1 MTARFRVEYLMEAAL
16 LGIFMISACA
26 FTVLLDYPSSP
37 VRLMVPDAGLRRLLT
52 GLAMGGTAVS
62 LIYSPW
68 GMQSGA
74 HFNPATTLTFF
85 RLGKVRRRDALGYVG
100 AQFAG
105 AAAGVWVAW
114 TVLGPRLADPA
125 THFAA
130 TVPGPSGIAVAF
142 LAEAVISFLLMSV
155 ILRVSNHGRFA
166 RYTGLCA
173 GILVALFIT
182 VEAPLSGMSMNPA
195 RTLGSALFA
204 RDWTALWI
212 YFLAPPA
219 GMLAAAELYLRRRG
233 REAVFCA
240 KLHHQNRKRC
250 IFCEARRPV
259 AAAET
264 FSSLPALQ
272 PPMTRSHSFPHTPG
286 E

>member
-1 MTARFRVEYLMEAAL
+1 MTARVRVEYLMEAVL

-26 FTVLLDYPSSP
+26 FVVLLDYPSSP
-37 VRLMVPDAGLRRLLT
+37 VRLAVPSADLRRLLI
-52 GLAMGGTAVS
+52 GLAMGATAVS

-85 RLGKVRRRDALGYVG
+85 RLGKVRGRDALGYIG

-105 AAAGVWVAW
+105 AAGGVAVAW
-114 TVLGPRLADPA
+114 AMLGHRLADPA

-142 LAEAVISFLLMSV
+142 LAEAVISFFLMSV
-155 ILRVSNHGRFA
+155 ILRVSNHERFA

-173 GILVALFIT
+173 GLMVACFIA

-212 YFLAPPA
+212 YFVAPPT
-219 GMLAAAELYLRRRG
+219 GMLAAAELYIRQRG
-233 REAVFCA
+233 PGAVFCA
-240 KLHHQNRKRC
+240 KLHHQNGKRC
-250 IFCEARRPV
+250 IFCETRRATAPS
-259 AAAET
+259 ET
-264 FSSLPALQ
+264 FSSVPAL
-272 PPMTRSHSFPHTPG
+272 
-286 E
+286 

>member
-1 MTARFRVEYLMEAAL
+1 MSARYRVEYLMEAAL
-16 LGIFMISACA
+16 LGIFMLSACA
-26 FTVLLDYPSSP
+26 FVVLVEYPTSP
-37 VRLMVPDAGLRRLLT
+37 VRLALPDAALRRLLI
-52 GLAMGGTAVS
+52 GLAMGGTAVA

-74 HFNPATTLTFF
+74 HFNPATTLTFY

-105 AAAGVWVAW
+105 AAGGVAVAFAI
-114 TVLGPRLADPA
+114 LGSRLADPA
-125 THFAA
+125 THFAV
-130 TVPGPSGIAVAF
+130 TVPGSAGIAAAF
-142 LAEAVISFLLMSV
+142 IAEAVISFLLMSV
-155 ILRVSNHGRFA
+155 ILRVSNHARYA

-173 GILVALFIT
+173 GVMVALFIT

-212 YFLAPPA
+212 YFFAPPV
-219 GMLAAAELYLRRRG
+219 GMLGAAELYLRQRG
-233 REAVFCA
+233 SGAVFCA

-250 IFCEARRPV
+250 IFCEARRPA

-264 FSSLPALQ
+264 FSSMVALH
-272 PPMTRSHSFPHTPG
+272 PPMTGSHSFPHTPG

>member
-1 MTARFRVEYLMEAAL
+1 MTARFRIEYLMEAAL
-16 LGIFMISACA
+16 LGIFMISACV
-26 FTVLLDYPSSP
+26 FVVLLDYPSSP
-37 VRLMVPDAGLRRLLT
+37 VRLAVHDAGLRRLLT
-52 GLAMGGTAVS
+52 GLAMGSTAVA

-105 AAAGVWVAW
+105 AAAGVGVAW
-114 TVLGPRLADPA
+114 ALLGPRLAAPA

-130 TVPGPSGIAVAF
+130 TVPGPAGVAVAF
-142 LAEAVISFLLMSV
+142 LAEVVISFLLMSV

-166 RYTGLCA
+166 RWTGLCA
-173 GILVALFIT
+173 GIMVALFIT
-182 VEAPLSGMSMNPA
+182 FEGPLSGMSMNPA

-212 YFLAPPA
+212 YFLAPPT
-219 GMLAAAELYLRRRG
+219 GMLAAAELYLRQRG
-233 REAVFCA
+233 SEAVFCA
-240 KLHHQNRKRC
+240 KLHHQNGKRC
-250 IFCEARRPV
+250 IFCEARRP
-259 AAAET
+259 AARSET
-264 FSSLPALQ
+264 FSGVAAL
-272 PPMTRSHSFPHTPG
+272 
-286 E
+286 

>member
-1 MTARFRVEYLMEAAL
+1 MTERIRVEYLMEAAL

-26 FTVLLDYPSSP
+26 FVVLLDYPSSP
-37 VRLMVPDAGLRRLLT
+37 IRQALPNADLRRLLI
-52 GLAMGGTAVS
+52 GVAMGATAVS

-85 RLGKVRRRDALGYVG
+85 RLGKVQARDALGYIG

-105 AAAGVWVAW
+105 AAAGVGAAW
-114 TVLGPRLADPA
+114 AMLGHRLADPA
-125 THFAA
+125 AHFAA
-130 TVPGPSGIAVAF
+130 TVPGPAGLAVAF

-155 ILRVSNHGRFA
+155 VLRVSNHERFA

-173 GILVALFIT
+173 GILVACFIT

-212 YFLAPPA
+212 YFVAPPA
-219 GMLAAAELYLRRRG
+219 GMLAAAELYIRRRG
-233 REAVFCA
+233 CQAVFCA

-250 IFCEARRPV
+250 IFCEARRATAPS
-259 AAAET
+259 ET
-264 FSSLPALQ
+264 FSGVSAL
-272 PPMTRSHSFPHTPG
+272 
-286 E
+286 

>member
-1 MTARFRVEYLMEAAL
+1 MSARFRVEYLMEAAL

-26 FTVLLDYPSSP
+26 FVVLLDYPSSP
-37 VRLMVPDAGLRRLLT
+37 VRLAVPNADLRRLLI
-52 GLAMGGTAVS
+52 GLAMGATAVS

-85 RLGKVRRRDALGYVG
+85 RLGKVPSRDALGYIG

-105 AAAGVWVAW
+105 AAVGVGVAW
-114 TVLGPRLADPA
+114 AILGPRLADPA

-130 TVPGPSGIAVAF
+130 TVPGSAGVAVAF

-155 ILRVSNHGRFA
+155 ILRISNHERLA

-173 GILVALFIT
+173 GIMVALFIT
-182 VEAPLSGMSMNPA
+182 FEGPLSGMSMNPA

-204 RDWTALWI
+204 RDWTALWV
-212 YFLAPPA
+212 YFIAPPI
-219 GMLAAAELYLRRRG
+219 GMLGAAELYVRRRG
-233 REAVFCA
+233 RGAVFCA
-240 KLHHQNRKRC
+240 KLHHQNGKPC
-250 IFCEARRPV
+250 IFCEARR
-259 AAAET
+259 AAVSSET
-264 FSSLPALQ
+264 FSGVPAL
-272 PPMTRSHSFPHTPG
+272 
-286 E
+286 